1 MEHEQ
6 SDKTSSKKAGGGFSL
21 GSIAVTIGAILIG
34 RFLGLLGFGA
44 LLLGWLSYK
53 AVEKK
58 KGNPAAIL
66 VAILVALASY
76 GIGATLIFTAVS

>member
-6 SDKTSSKKAGGGFSL
+6 SDKTSSKKVGGFSL
-21 GSIAVTIGAILIG
+21 GYIGATIGAVLIG
-34 RFLGLLGFGA
+34 RFLGLLGVGA
-44 LLLGWLSYK
+44 LILGWLSYK

-58 KGNPAAIL
+58 SGNPAAIL

-76 GIGATLIFTAVS
+76 GIGATMIFSAVN

>member
-6 SDKTSSKKAGGGFSL
+6 SDQTSSKKLGGRFSL
-21 GSIAVTIGAILIG
+21 GSIGVTVGAIIIG
-34 RFLGLLGFGA
+34 RFLGLLGVGA

-58 KGNPAAIL
+58 SGNPAAIV

-76 GIGATLIFTAVS
+76 GIGATMIFTAVN

>member
-6 SDKTSSKKAGGGFSL
+6 SDKTSSKKVAGFSL
-21 GSIAVTIGAILIG
+21 GSIGATVGAVLIG
-34 RFLGLLGFGA
+34 RFLGLLGVGA

-58 KGNPAAIL
+58 SGNPAAIL

-76 GIGATLIFTAVS
+76 GIGATMIFSAVN